1 MRLRQFLSYLVVCAV
16 IGFVV
21 VTIAQT
27 HIPLARHTVA
37 QSAATATTSTPDPT
51 ISASPTTA
59 PGTSA
64 TVTPAPTGPTATA
77 IPPVGTPTQ
86 VLDFAKRVIART
98 NMYRA
103 QFNCPPLTM
112 NNILMGTAEYHS
124 EDMALHDFV
133 GHDSSDGTTA
143 WDRMYQAGY
152 HYSIVEENVAW
163 GQTSPEQAVDV
174 WFNETPPDDLHRK
187 NILNCQVVDVGV
199 GYYYLANDPG
209 KITNHTYWTQDFGKP
224 LS

>member
-1 MRLRQFLSYLVVCAV
+1 MRLRQIFSYLVVCAV

-21 VTIAQT
+21 VTVAQT
-27 HIPLARHTVA
+27 HIPLTRHVGAGVSTARPG
-37 QSAATATTSTPDPT
+37 QGGTPPP
-51 ISASPTTA
+51 AS
-59 PGTSA
+59 
-64 TVTPAPTGPTATA
+64 TGPTPTA

-86 VLDFAKRVIART
+86 VQDFANRVIART

-103 QFNCPPLTM
+103 QNGCPALKM
-112 NNILMGTAEYHS
+112 NAILMGTAEYHS

-133 GHDSSDGTTA
+133 GHDSADGTTA
-143 WDRMYQAGY
+143 WDRMYKAGY
-152 HYSIVEENVAW
+152 HYAIVEENVAW
-163 GQTSPEQAVDV
+163 GQTTPEDAVDA
-174 WFNETPPDDLHRK
+174 WFIETPPNDLHRK

-209 KITNHTYWTQDFGKP
+209 KITNHTYWTQDFGRP